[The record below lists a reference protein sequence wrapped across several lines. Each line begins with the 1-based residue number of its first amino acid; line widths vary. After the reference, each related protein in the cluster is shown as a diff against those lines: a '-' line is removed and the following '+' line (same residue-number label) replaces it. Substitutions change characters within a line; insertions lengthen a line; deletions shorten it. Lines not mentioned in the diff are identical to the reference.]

1 MNQSQTSTDGLQ
13 VNHGTAQSSV
23 APAGQQPATQNKAPI
38 VDDQPTPKKVSLW
51 TDAWAQLRK
60 SPSFILGAIL
70 SLVFTV
76 MAIAPGL
83 FTSKDPTDVA
93 NCDVLVSKLPPG
105 EQGYLLGTS
114 IQGCD
119 YFGELIYSA
128 RASMTIALLVVIGM
142 GLLGT
147 LIGALAGYF
156 GGWVDGILSRLTDVF
171 YGLPGILVI
180 LLASR
185 TLFADKP
192 KTAPLLALIMVVFG
206 WMTAARLVRSGV
218 VSVRESDY
226 IAAAKALG
234 ANSSRIIGRHVLP
247 NCIAP
252 LIVLLTLSFGGF
264 IAAEAALTY
273 LGVGLDYEIPSWG
286 RMINQGKDWLETAP
300 HLVMIPGITLS
311 FAVLAFIL
319 MGDAL
324 REALDPKARK

>member
-1 MNQSQTSTDGLQ
+1 MNQSQTSTDGL
-13 VNHGTAQSSV
+13 SV
-23 APAGQQPATQNKAPI
+23 SHNGPQTSAATPAGSAPSGNKPVMI
-38 VDDQPTPKKVSLW
+38 DDQPTPKKVSLW
-51 TDAWAQLRK
+51 TDAWGQLRK

-70 SLVFTV
+70 SLIFTV

-83 FTSKDPTDVA
+83 FSSKDPTDVA
-93 NCDVLVSKLPPG
+93 NCDILESKVAPG
-105 EQGYLLGTS
+105 EAGHMLGTS
-114 IQGCD
+114 TLGCD
-119 YFGELIYSA
+119 YYGELIYSA
-128 RASMTIALLVVIGM
+128 RASMTIALLVVLGM

-156 GGWVDGILSRLTDVF
+156 GGWVDSLLSRLTDVF

-185 TLFADKP
+185 TLFANTP
-192 KTAPLLALIMVVFG
+192 KTAYILAAIMVVFG

-218 VSVRESDY
+218 VSVREADY

-234 ANSSRIIGRHVLP
+234 ANSTRIIGRHVLP

-264 IAAEAALTY
+264 IAAEAALTF

-286 RMINQGKDWLETAP
+286 RMINRGRDWLETAP
-300 HLVMIPGITLS
+300 HLVMVPGITLS